1 MPDNKKILSHHDV
14 LVLLSAKARDGSVT
28 AMVSLE
34 RALRMTSDDDHDEM
48 DDELDRLLGGE
59 DA

>member
-1 MPDNKKILSHHDV
+1 MPDNKKILSHDDV

-34 RALRMTSDDDHDEM
+34 RALRMTPDDDQDDLDE
-48 DDELDRLLGGE
+48 ELDRLLRR
-59 DA
+59 D